1 MNINLKQPEIIAALK
16 LFVGQQGINLKGK
29 DVAIK
34 FTAGRG
40 DTGLSADITITENNL
55 PDFGDEEVG
64 TVAPAAAKPVLTV
77 VSATKDPEMPPDENI
92 AAAEPEAIPVPEAV
106 EKPLKTASLFN

>member
-16 LFVGQQGINLKGK
+16 LFVSQQGINLKGK

-40 DTGLSADITITENNL
+40 DTGLSADIIITENNL
-55 PDFGDEEVG
+55 PDFGEDESAA
-64 TVAPAAAKPVLTV
+64 APAAIKPVLTV
-77 VSATKDPEMPPDENI
+77 VGDIGKITPCAQETPVTEVYEPADE
-92 AAAEPEAIPVPEAV
+92 APA
-106 EKPLKTASLFN
+106 EKPAKTASLFN